1 MKLYR
6 KNRKLNNSGFS
17 LVEVLVAIVILAII
31 SLPVL
36 STFSNAARINNK
48 ARRTENANTAINNI
62 IEEAKSMSLDRL
74 AGGNGQYT
82 YQQLGGIDSTTY
94 SVGNKKDASNILYYE
109 GVNKEK
115 FYIKAEFD
123 PSPYTTPADSTVKDN
138 PNNNINSAGISV
150 YADVSADSSL
160 VYRDDNSDNQ
170 AVAHFKYYTGEQA
183 FDRSKITKSTSIDTV
198 LSYPD
203 YVKTTTLTTNTFEA
217 EEREEDVS
225 GTKQTVYY
233 VSGKIKKNIKNLY
246 VFYTPFD
253 DYIST
258 NKKGT
263 TTTDGTMEVYVNDK
277 INVTYKYPAELT
289 NVRYSDLN
297 VYLLEQEKI
306 TQEKNADGSVA
317 SAQKYRMLV
326 DHNKVKVTFNTQIM
340 GNLADKAGNKDTAAR
355 IYSNIKDWKSGSSSK
370 TEDSMYRLTVTVYY
384 NDSTMSDDSKI
395 ATMTST
401 KIN

>member
-6 KNRKLNNSGFS
+6 RNRKLNNSGFS

-183 FDRSKITKSTSIDTV
+183 FDRSKITKSTSIV
-198 LSYPD
+198 L
-203 YVKTTTLTTNTFEA
+203 
-217 EEREEDVS
+217 
-225 GTKQTVYY
+225 
-233 VSGKIKKNIKNLY
+233 
-246 VFYTPFD
+246 
-253 DYIST
+253 
-258 NKKGT
+258 
-263 TTTDGTMEVYVNDK
+263 M
-277 INVTYKYPAELT
+277 
-289 NVRYSDLN
+289 
-297 VYLLEQEKI
+297 
-306 TQEKNADGSVA
+306 
-317 SAQKYRMLV
+317 
-326 DHNKVKVTFNTQIM
+326 
-340 GNLADKAGNKDTAAR
+340 
-355 IYSNIKDWKSGSSSK
+355 
-370 TEDSMYRLTVTVYY
+370 
-384 NDSTMSDDSKI
+384 
-395 ATMTST
+395 
-401 KIN
+401 

>member
-1 MKLYR
+1 
-6 KNRKLNNSGFS
+6 
-17 LVEVLVAIVILAII
+17 
-31 SLPVL
+31 L

-183 FDRSKITKSTSIDTV
+183 FDRSKITKSTSIDVNVTRNTSDASKVLFDQTAVITVTYHYDTV

>member
-123 PSPYTTPADSTVKDN
+123 PSPYTTPADSCLLYTSD
-138 PNNNINSAGISV
+138 A
-150 YADVSADSSL
+150 AD
-160 VYRDDNSDNQ
+160 
-170 AVAHFKYYTGEQA
+170 E
-183 FDRSKITKSTSIDTV
+183 
-198 LSYPD
+198 
-203 YVKTTTLTTNTFEA
+203 
-217 EEREEDVS
+217 
-225 GTKQTVYY
+225 
-233 VSGKIKKNIKNLY
+233 
-246 VFYTPFD
+246 
-253 DYIST
+253 
-258 NKKGT
+258 
-263 TTTDGTMEVYVNDK
+263 
-277 INVTYKYPAELT
+277 
-289 NVRYSDLN
+289 
-297 VYLLEQEKI
+297 
-306 TQEKNADGSVA
+306 
-317 SAQKYRMLV
+317 
-326 DHNKVKVTFNTQIM
+326 
-340 GNLADKAGNKDTAAR
+340 
-355 IYSNIKDWKSGSSSK
+355 
-370 TEDSMYRLTVTVYY
+370 
-384 NDSTMSDDSKI
+384 
-395 ATMTST
+395 
-401 KIN
+401 

>member
-1 MKLYR
+1 MYKR
-6 KNRKLNNSGFS
+6 Q
-17 LVEVLVAIVILAII
+17 VIT
-31 SLPVL
+31 V
-36 STFSNAARINNK
+36 
-48 ARRTENANTAINNI
+48 
-62 IEEAKSMSLDRL
+62 
-74 AGGNGQYT
+74 T
-82 YQQLGGIDSTTY
+82 YHY
-94 SVGNKKDASNILYYE
+94 
-109 GVNKEK
+109 
-115 FYIKAEFD
+115 
-123 PSPYTTPADSTVKDN
+123 
-138 PNNNINSAGISV
+138 
-150 YADVSADSSL
+150 
-160 VYRDDNSDNQ
+160 
-170 AVAHFKYYTGEQA
+170 
-183 FDRSKITKSTSIDTV
+183 DTV

-326 DHNKVKVTFNTQIM
+326 DHNKVKVTFNTQVM

-355 IYSNIKDWKSGSSSK
+355 IYSNIKDWKSSSSSK

>member
-94 SVGNKKDASNILYYE
+94 SVGNKKDAY
-109 GVNKEK
+109 
-115 FYIKAEFD
+115 
-123 PSPYTTPADSTVKDN
+123 
-138 PNNNINSAGISV
+138 NNINSAGISV

-183 FDRSKITKSTSIDTV
+183 FDRSKITKSTSIDVNVTRNTSDASKVLFDQTAVITVTYHYDTV

-297 VYLLEQEKI
+297 IYLLEQEKI

-326 DHNKVKVTFNTQIM
+326 DHNKVKVTFNTQVM

>member
-160 VYRDDNSDNQ
+160 VYRCIK
-170 AVAHFKYYTGEQA
+170 KYNICLRPFCTIKNISCNLGINCRLTSYKIFLLA
-183 FDRSKITKSTSIDTV
+183 SCKSKILWFYSI
-198 LSYPD
+198 
-203 YVKTTTLTTNTFEA
+203 
-217 EEREEDVS
+217 
-225 GTKQTVYY
+225 
-233 VSGKIKKNIKNLY
+233 
-246 VFYTPFD
+246 
-253 DYIST
+253 
-258 NKKGT
+258 
-263 TTTDGTMEVYVNDK
+263 
-277 INVTYKYPAELT
+277 
-289 NVRYSDLN
+289 
-297 VYLLEQEKI
+297 
-306 TQEKNADGSVA
+306 
-317 SAQKYRMLV
+317 
-326 DHNKVKVTFNTQIM
+326 
-340 GNLADKAGNKDTAAR
+340 
-355 IYSNIKDWKSGSSSK
+355 
-370 TEDSMYRLTVTVYY
+370 
-384 NDSTMSDDSKI
+384 
-395 ATMTST
+395 
-401 KIN
+401 

>member
-6 KNRKLNNSGFS
+6 RNRKLNNSGFS

-160 VYRDDNSDNQ
+160 VYRDDNSCL
-170 AVAHFKYYTGEQA
+170 
-183 FDRSKITKSTSIDTV
+183 TS
-198 LSYPD
+198 
-203 YVKTTTLTTNTFEA
+203 
-217 EEREEDVS
+217 
-225 GTKQTVYY
+225 
-233 VSGKIKKNIKNLY
+233 
-246 VFYTPFD
+246 
-253 DYIST
+253 
-258 NKKGT
+258 
-263 TTTDGTMEVYVNDK
+263 
-277 INVTYKYPAELT
+277 
-289 NVRYSDLN
+289 
-297 VYLLEQEKI
+297 LLK
-306 TQEKNADGSVA
+306 
-317 SAQKYRMLV
+317 
-326 DHNKVKVTFNTQIM
+326 
-340 GNLADKAGNKDTAAR
+340 
-355 IYSNIKDWKSGSSSK
+355 
-370 TEDSMYRLTVTVYY
+370 
-384 NDSTMSDDSKI
+384 
-395 ATMTST
+395 
-401 KIN
+401 

>member
-1 MKLYR
+1 MTGLR
-6 KNRKLNNSGFS
+6 LLRGTSIDVNVTR
-17 LVEVLVAIVILAII
+17 
-31 SLPVL
+31 
-36 STFSNAARINNK
+36 
-48 ARRTENANTAINNI
+48 NT
-62 IEEAKSMSLDRL
+62 S
-74 AGGNGQYT
+74 
-82 YQQLGGIDSTTY
+82 
-94 SVGNKKDASNILYYE
+94 DASKVL
-109 GVNKEK
+109 
-115 FYIKAEFD
+115 FD
-123 PSPYTTPADSTVKDN
+123 QTAVITVT
-138 PNNNINSAGISV
+138 
-150 YADVSADSSL
+150 YH
-160 VYRDDNSDNQ
+160 Y
-170 AVAHFKYYTGEQA
+170 
-183 FDRSKITKSTSIDTV
+183 DTV

-297 VYLLEQEKI
+297 VYLLEQKKI

-326 DHNKVKVTFNTQIM
+326 DHNKVKVHLILRLWVILLIKQET
-340 GNLADKAGNKDTAAR
+340 R
-355 IYSNIKDWKSGSSSK
+355 ILQREFILILKTGSLVLHQK
-370 TEDSMYRLTVTVYY
+370 Q
-384 NDSTMSDDSKI
+384 KI
-395 ATMTST
+395 LC
-401 KIN
+401 IDLQ

>member
-1 MKLYR
+1 M
-6 KNRKLNNSGFS
+6 
-17 LVEVLVAIVILAII
+17 
-31 SLPVL
+31 
-36 STFSNAARINNK
+36 
-48 ARRTENANTAINNI
+48 
-62 IEEAKSMSLDRL
+62 
-74 AGGNGQYT
+74 
-82 YQQLGGIDSTTY
+82 
-94 SVGNKKDASNILYYE
+94 
-109 GVNKEK
+109 
-115 FYIKAEFD
+115 
-123 PSPYTTPADSTVKDN
+123 
-138 PNNNINSAGISV
+138 
-150 YADVSADSSL
+150 
-160 VYRDDNSDNQ
+160 
-170 AVAHFKYYTGEQA
+170 AHFKYYTGEQA
-183 FDRSKITKSTSIDTV
+183 FDRSKITKSTSIDVNVTRNTSDASKVLFDQTAVITVTYHYDTV

-297 VYLLEQEKI
+297 IYLLEQEKI

-326 DHNKVKVTFNTQIM
+326 DHNKVKVTFNTQVM